1 MRPFERFFDN
11 QIELDESD
19 ERFLTTDEAALYLG
33 VTVGTVRNMVS
44 RGELPYYKLGRRNRY
59 KLSELKNLLQSNK
72 RGGFRYG
79 I

>member
-1 MRPFERFFDN
+1 MRPNEWLFDN
-11 QIELDESD
+11 LIDDDESE

-33 VTVGTVRNMVS
+33 VTVGTVRNMVC